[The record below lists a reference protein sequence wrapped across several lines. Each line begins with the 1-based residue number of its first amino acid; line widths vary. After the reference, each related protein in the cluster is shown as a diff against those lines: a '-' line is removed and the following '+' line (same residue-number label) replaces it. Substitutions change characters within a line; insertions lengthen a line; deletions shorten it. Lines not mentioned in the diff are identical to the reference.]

1 MSFPSVA
8 SKLECEATHEIDRK
22 EADSVLKIITLHVL
36 DDALQVSYTP
46 ADHTH
51 PQRSFTIAYNAEQ
64 TIGENLENLRVK
76 LVGLAVDAAVVDNA
90 LSYPFSDTVVGIN
103 HQRIDIGLAITNM
116 LNIPVVSQ
124 QAVQQHGLTQAL
136 ATKRDYLTWHLDYY
150 GQYQGKCNYGQ
161 EAMLTVGNGFFGV
174 RGAYVEAHADADN
187 YPGMYAAGLYD
198 QLTTNLNGRQVV
210 NEDLVN
216 LPNAQALTFGV
227 DHQTPFQIKA
237 SDIQDIY
244 RSLDLHTGALTT
256 TMLVQLSTGHAL
268 QIETTKL
275 ANFKDW
281 HRLAIRYR
289 VTPLNFAGSLQL
301 YSEIDGSVINSNVD
315 RYAAFDQHHLQITG
329 TTQQPETIYLEGQT
343 RTSQVHFVF
352 GSRLT
357 GPGQAQATPTDTQP
371 HAQQRVRQMRSVTV
385 APHQT
390 YTFEKNVVFFTDR
403 ETTTN
408 LMTAATHELP
418 LATFADTLNS
428 STAYWT
434 KRWGQADI
442 QITGDITAQKL
453 IRVNLYHLFS
463 AVQAISSGKIDAS
476 VNARGLDGEAYR
488 GHVFWDEM
496 FDLPIYALNDPQLAR
511 QLLLYR
517 YRRLPAA
524 KQNAR
529 QAGYAGA
536 MYPWQSGTKG
546 DEQSQVVH
554 LNPLTNTW
562 DPDYSSLQR
571 HVSLAIAYNVL
582 LYVHVTGDQDFM
594 VRYGLEMLQEIVQFW
609 LSKAQLDPQTGRYTI
624 DQVMGPDEFHENY
637 PNADTTGLANNAYTN
652 LMVAWLCQQIIQVRH
667 RLAQAA
673 VTAVDQRTGF
683 TAQTLTQLDQVGHHL
698 KLDINDQGIIGQ
710 FEGYFKLP
718 TLDFAKYQKKY
729 GDISRMDRILKA
741 EGKTPDAYQVAK
753 QADALMAFYNLDA
766 PQVLELLTQLGYSLP
781 KGALS
786 RNLQFYLDRTT
797 HGSTLSRIVYAA
809 LTAMADHQDQSWQL
823 FSQALLSDYYD
834 IQGGTTAEGVHLGVM
849 GAVTFMLTRFY
860 AGVDVL
866 ASHVTIAPHLPQ
878 AWQAVRF
885 RQTVRHVT
893 YDLTIDHHQIQ
904 ITADQDSTIEF
915 KHQPVA
921 LTAHQPVTLTY

>member
-1 MSFPSVA
+1 M
-8 SKLECEATHEIDRK
+8 KM
-22 EADSVLKIITLHVL
+22 ITLHVL
-36 DDALQVSYTP
+36 DDALQVSYAPEGQRT
-46 ADHTH
+46 
-51 PQRSFTIAYNAEQ
+51 PQRQFNIAYNANQ
-64 TIGENLENLRVK
+64 TIGENLENLRVR
-76 LVGLAVDAAVVDNA
+76 LVGLDVDAAIVDNA

-124 QAVQQHGLTQAL
+124 QAVDQHGLAQAL

-150 GQYQGKCNYGQ
+150 GQYQGKRNYGQ

-198 QLTTNLNGRQVV
+198 QLTTNLNGRQVM

-227 DHQTPFQIKA
+227 DHQNPFQIKA

-256 TMLVQLSTGHAL
+256 TMLVQLPTGHAL
-268 QIETTKL
+268 RLETTKL

-301 YSEIDGSVINSNVD
+301 YSEIDGSVINDNVD

-329 TTQQPETIYLEGQT
+329 TAQQPDTIYLEGQT
-343 RTSQVHFVF
+343 RTSQVHFAF
-352 GSRLT
+352 GSHLT
-357 GPGQAQATPTDTQP
+357 GPGQALSAPVDNQP

-385 APHQT
+385 VPQQT

-403 ETTTN
+403 ETTTD
-408 LMTAATHELP
+408 LLTAATHELQA
-418 LATFADTLNS
+418 ATFADTLQS
-428 STAYWT
+428 STAYWQ
-434 KRWGQADI
+434 KRWAGADI

-453 IRVNLYHLFS
+453 TRVNLYHLFS
-463 AVQAISSGKIDAS
+463 ATQAIGTGHLDAS

-496 FDLPIYALNDPQLAR
+496 FDLPIYALHDPQLAR

-517 YRRLPAA
+517 YNRLTAA
-524 KQNAR
+524 KRNAQ

-536 MYPWQSGTKG
+536 MYPWQSGESG

-562 DPDYSSLQR
+562 DPDNSSLQR

-582 LYVHVTGDQDFM
+582 MYAHLTGDQDFLAT
-594 VRYGLEMLQEIVQFW
+594 YGLEMLQEISQFW
-609 LSKAQLDPQTGRYTI
+609 LSKAKLDPQTHRYTI
-624 DQVMGPDEFHENY
+624 DRVMGPDEFHENY
-637 PNADTTGLANNAYTN
+637 PNADTPGLANNAYTN
-652 LMVAWLCQQIIQVRH
+652 LMVAWLFQQIGRVRQQ
-667 RLAQAA
+667 LPTAT
-673 VTAVDQRTGF
+673 VTAVDHKTDF
-683 TAQTLTQLDQVGHHL
+683 TAHTLKQLDRVGRHL

-718 TLDFAKYQKKY
+718 TLDFTKYQKKY

-766 PQVLELLTQLGYSLP
+766 PQVLGLLKQLGYTLP
-781 KGALS
+781 DGALS

-809 LTAMADHQDQSWQL
+809 LTAMADHMDQSWRL

-849 GAVTFMLTRFY
+849 GAVTFMITRFY

-866 ASHVTIAPHLPQ
+866 APQLTIAPHLPQ
-878 AWQAVRF
+878 AWQALHF
-885 RQTVRHVT
+885 RQLVRGVT
-893 YDLTIDHHQIQ
+893 YDLTIDHHQVQ
-904 ITADQDSTIEF
+904 VTADHDCSIQF

-921 LTAHQPVTLTY
+921 LTAHQPVTLNY

>member
-1 MSFPSVA
+1 M
-8 SKLECEATHEIDRK
+8 
-22 EADSVLKIITLHVL
+22 VLKIITLHVL
-36 DDALQVSYTP
+36 DDALQVRYAPDNQSTP
-46 ADHTH
+46 KR
-51 PQRSFTIAYNAEQ
+51 QFNIAYNPDL

-116 LNIPVVSQ
+116 LNIPVVSK
-124 QAVQQHGLTQAL
+124 QAVQKDGLKQAL
-136 ATKRDYLTWHLDYY
+136 AHKRDYLSWHLDYY
-150 GQYQGKCNYGQ
+150 GQYQGKRNYGQ

-174 RGAYVEAHADADN
+174 RGAYVEARSDHDN

-216 LPNAQALTFGV
+216 LPNAQSLTFGV
-227 DHQTPFQIKA
+227 DHQNPFQIKA

-268 QIETTKL
+268 QIRTTKL

-281 HRLAIRYR
+281 HRLAIRYQ

-301 YSEIDGSVINSNVD
+301 YSEIDGSVINGNVD
-315 RYAAFDQHHLQITG
+315 RYAAFDQRHLRITG
-329 TTQQPETIYLEGQT
+329 TSQQPDTIYLEGQT
-343 RTSQVHFVF
+343 RTSNVHFTF
-352 GSRLT
+352 GSHLT
-357 GPGQAQATPTDTQP
+357 GPGKALTAPIDNRP
-371 HAQQRVRQMRSVTV
+371 DAQQRVQQMRSVTV
-385 APHQT
+385 TPQKT

-403 ETTTN
+403 ETTGN
-408 LMTAATHELP
+408 LMTAATQELSQ
-418 LATFADTLNS
+418 ATFADTLKS
-428 STAYWT
+428 STDYWQH
-434 KRWGQADI
+434 RWAGADI

-453 IRVNLYHLFS
+453 TRVNLYHLFS
-463 AVQAISSGKIDAS
+463 ATQAIRSGKIDAS

-496 FDLPIYALNDPQLAR
+496 FDLPIYALHDPQLAR
-511 QLLLYR
+511 QLLMYR

-524 KQNAR
+524 KQNAK

-536 MYPWQSGTKG
+536 MYPWQSGQKG

-571 HVSLAIAYNVL
+571 HVSLAIAYNVIM
-582 LYVHVTGDQDFM
+582 YVRLTDDQDFLKK
-594 VRYGLEMLQEIVQFW
+594 YGLEMLQEISQFW
-609 LSKAQLDPQTGRYTI
+609 LSKAHLDPQTQRYTI
-624 DQVMGPDEFHENY
+624 DHVMGPDEFHENY

-652 LMVAWLCQQIIQVRH
+652 LMVAWLFAQVVQARQT
-667 RLAQAA
+667 LDAKTLAA
-673 VTAVDQRTGF
+673 VDTKTDF
-683 TAQTLTQLDQVGHHL
+683 TAQTLKQLDQVGHRL
-698 KLDINDQGIIGQ
+698 KLDLNDQGIIGQ
-710 FEGYFKLP
+710 FEGYFQLP
-718 TLDFAKYQKKY
+718 TLDFETYHKKY

-753 QADALMAFYNLDA
+753 QADSLMAFYNLDVS
-766 PQVLELLTQLGYSLP
+766 QVLALMKQLGYDFSEE
-781 KGALS
+781 ALS
-786 RNLQFYLDRTT
+786 HNLQFYLDRTT

-809 LTAMADHQDQSWQL
+809 LTAMAGHMDQSWRL
-823 FSQALLSDYYD
+823 FSQALFSDYYD

-849 GAVTFMLTRFY
+849 GAVTLMTTRFY

-866 ASHVTIAPHLPQ
+866 APQLTVTPHLPQ
-878 AWQAVRF
+878 AWQALHF
-885 RQTVRHVT
+885 KQTVRNIT
-893 YDLTIDHHQIQ
+893 YDFTVDHHTIQ
-904 ITADQDSTIEF
+904 VTADQESTIQIMH
-915 KHQPVA
+915 KPVA
-921 LTAHQPVTLTY
+921 LKAHQPVKINY